1 MEVILTGQST
11 KISTEIFQKNN
22 FKVKYFRQ
30 LIRYRTEDGICPD
43 CGNLNDSY
51 ELLQKL
57 WKTSV
62 YKGYKQD
69 KIEMRGDRAEM
80 SDFPLYLNTVAGGL
94 DCRDQTIGGFSFVV
108 KIYAVPVVEI
118 IG

>member
-57 WKTSV
+57 WKSP
-62 YKGYKQD
+62 
-69 KIEMRGDRAEM
+69 INE
-80 SDFPLYLNTVAGGL
+80 
-94 DCRDQTIGGFSFVV
+94 
-108 KIYAVPVVEI
+108 
-118 IG
+118 